1 MINDYFGRTAEAR
14 KHYEVIVN
22 EESLEMSFRALQ
34 VITNF
39 YIRSGEQEKAVALV
53 NKYTDDKLMLDML
66 NKLAN
71 DVRRADPQT
80 TAKSSTVRSSA
91 CPKPC
96 SALRPRCVRGL
107 PALTLPIYSSAYRF
121 TQIPNMIWPNCC

>member
-39 YIRSGEQEKAVALV
+39 YIRSGEQEKPSLWLT
-53 NKYTDDKLMLDML
+53 NILMT
-66 NKLAN
+66 N
-71 DVRRADPQT
+71 
-80 TAKSSTVRSSA
+80 
-91 CPKPC
+91 
-96 SALRPRCVRGL
+96 
-107 PALTLPIYSSAYRF
+107 
-121 TQIPNMIWPNCC
+121 

>member
-80 TAKSSTVRSSA
+80 TAKIINMPLYSGAYPDKLSPHVEEQSDIVHSKYLVEFSS
-91 CPKPC
+91 
-96 SALRPRCVRGL
+96 
-107 PALTLPIYSSAYRF
+107 
-121 TQIPNMIWPNCC
+121 IP

>member
-80 TAKSSTVRSSA
+80 TAKIINSPQLGLSE
-91 CPKPC
+91 
-96 SALRPRCVRGL
+96 ALRPRCVRGL
-107 PALTLPIYSSAYRF
+107 LALTLPIYSSAYRF